1 MYFSVHHNNMKAS
14 VPLAQTQTKYTKSI
28 KKDCRE
34 CEALLKQILEGDL
47 ITKCTEA
54 AAEQK

>member
-1 MYFSVHHNNMKAS
+1 MKAS
-14 VPLAQTQTKYTKSI
+14 IPLAQTQPKYIKSI